1 MINQS
6 GDHGPTQ
13 PLHTRMAPSRVPGLA
28 RFVPPRVRPASPS
41 SSNWQ
46 QLLPPRGTRALT
58 ETPARAG
65 RQPLSGPTTCQF
77 PAQATGCRPEMLHEA
92 ARAMDTRAEPSRP
105 GTMRSRPFRRSGSS
119 SGTSSPTAC
128 RVAVSPR
135 RRCCSAPRSPPLETT
150 EASSATSTTRS
161 STGTPASPPPLTA
174 SSCSRPSPSTTGFP
188 PDTASKPCIC
198 CSGLPPSPSAISPR
212 PGQPPRKTQIPTA
225 RPEPPA
231 LPGPALQIC

>member
-65 RQPLSGPTTCQF
+65 RPPLSGPTTCQF

-188 PDTASKPCIC
+188 PDTASK
-198 CSGLPPSPSAISPR
+198 LPPSPSVISPR

-225 RPEPPA
+225 RPEPAA